1 MPIFALEIKANL
13 VGVTDL
19 RPEDYENF
27 RWYLKLKCTQCGEV
41 TENWVYA
48 DITEAQELSK
58 GHGIGH
64 IVGKCSF
71 CARQNTVEI
80 LTDSYKSYSVEKNE
94 QFQPIVRFE
103 CRGAEPVDFDF
114 RVGWRAEGIE
124 SSTVFE
130 DIDLNEKDGYGN
142 QRFLAAECVGERRA
156 EGKASS
162 HSCENLLKEPSDV
175 YICKNCSSDEMVGYG
190 SLYSTNPFSSTRL
203 EVAGTKEC
211 EEALLRI
218 ELQLTEFR
226 GALERLAAMMK
237 TIEEKLK
244 FCSAL
249 TAPLPKMIFQSL

>member
-1 MPIFALEIKANL
+1 MEGARASFMTCHVNLTAAKTSFALQK
-13 VGVTDL
+13 
-19 RPEDYENF
+19 
-27 RWYLKLKCTQCGEV
+27 
-41 TENWVYA
+41 
-48 DITEAQELSK
+48 
-58 GHGIGH
+58 
-64 IVGKCSF
+64 
-71 CARQNTVEI
+71 
-80 LTDSYKSYSVEKNE
+80 
-94 QFQPIVRFE
+94 
-103 CRGAEPVDFDF
+103 
-114 RVGWRAEGIE
+114 
-124 SSTVFE
+124 
-130 DIDLNEKDGYGN
+130 
-142 QRFLAAECVGERRA
+142 CVGERRA

-244 FCSAL
+244 FCSHLEAFHAAYLYQKEMMKSKFYSKEDLRRL
-249 TAPLPKMIFQSL
+249 TKKA

>member
-1 MPIFALEIKANL
+1 MVSVWLYSQVFVFRRPIFALEIKANL

-130 DIDLNEKDGYGN
+130 DIDLNEKEWADYDEKAGESTEIN
-142 QRFLAAECVGERRA
+142 ELSCRFTHQ
-156 EGKASS
+156 K
-162 HSCENLLKEPSDV
+162 K
-175 YICKNCSSDEMVGYG
+175 
-190 SLYSTNPFSSTRL
+190 
-203 EVAGTKEC
+203 
-211 EEALLRI
+211 
-218 ELQLTEFR
+218 
-226 GALERLAAMMK
+226 
-237 TIEEKLK
+237 
-244 FCSAL
+244 
-249 TAPLPKMIFQSL
+249 